1 VKRRTFFAAAGGAL
15 ALAGCGRLQGFFDVP
30 PERRPIAALFPGPID
45 DGGFLESAYRGLVRV
60 REELKVPVRHLD
72 RVPLERE
79 ALLGALR
86 ELGNSDAAL
95 VIAVGA
101 ETSDAVQRAAWEMP
115 DQRFAV
121 VQGTL
126 LRPNLAAYV
135 VEQPQSAWLAGA
147 AAALLSKSGAIGH
160 VGVARDAY
168 SLSARAAFAAGART
182 ANEKVRMLTTFALAA
197 DAVPSTLAAQAAQ
210 GADIVFAMPDAV
222 RAGAIDAARPRGV
235 RLIGAVGDWVATH
248 PDVFVASA
256 VADGGHAVFSAVRDL
271 HDNVFVGDLVRR
283 FGLRVPSAVRLSL
296 VPGTPEAVRARID
309 DYRAQVAAGRIAV
322 PETYTG
328 PEFNPG

>member
-1 VKRRTFFAAAGGAL
+1 LKRRTFVAAATGSL
-15 ALAGCGRLQGFFDVP
+15 ALAACSRIDRFFTVP
-30 PERRPIAALFPGPID
+30 PERRPIAALFPGPVD
-45 DGGFLESAYRGLVRV
+45 DGGFIESAYRGLIRV
-60 REELKVPVRHLD
+60 REELQVSVRHLE

-86 ELGNSDAAL
+86 ELGKSDAAL

-101 ETSDAVQRAAWEMP
+101 ETSEAAQRAAWEMP

-135 VEQPQSAWLAGA
+135 IAQPQSAWLAGA
-147 AAALLSKSGAIGH
+147 AAALLSRSGVIGH
-160 VGVARDAY
+160 LGVARDAY
-168 SLSARAAFAAGART
+168 ALSARAAFAAGARA
-182 ANEKVRMLTTFALAA
+182 ANEKIRLLTTFAPAA
-197 DAVPSTLAAQAAQ
+197 DAIPRTLSAQAAQ

-222 RAGAIDAARPRGV
+222 RAGAIDAGRAGGV
-235 RLIGAVGDWVATH
+235 RLIGAVADWVATH

-256 VADGGHAVFSAVRDL
+256 VADGGHAVFASVRDL

-296 VPGTPEAVRARID
+296 ASATPEAVRTRID
-309 DYRAQVAAGRIAV
+309 DYRAQVAAGRIVV
-322 PETYTG
+322 PDTYTG
-328 PEFNPG
+328 PDFNPA

>member
-1 VKRRTFFAAAGGAL
+1 LKRRTFVATASGSLVLAACSGID
-15 ALAGCGRLQGFFDVP
+15 RFFTVP
-30 PERRPIAALFPGPID
+30 PERRPIAALFPGPVD
-45 DGGFLESAYRGLVRV
+45 EGGFLESAYRGLVRI
-60 REELKVPVRHLD
+60 RDELKVSVRHLD

-86 ELGNSDAAL
+86 ELGTSDAAL

-101 ETSDAVQRAAWEMP
+101 ETSEAAQRAAWEMP

-135 VEQPQSAWLAGA
+135 IEQPQSAWLAGA
-147 AAALLSKSGAIGH
+147 AAALLSKSGVIGH
-160 VGVARDAY
+160 LAVARDAY

-182 ANEKVRMLTTFALAA
+182 ANDKVRLLTTFAPAA
-197 DAVPSTLAAQAAQ
+197 DAVPRTLAAQASQ
-210 GADIVFAMPDAV
+210 GADIIFAMPDAV

-235 RLIGAVGDWVATH
+235 RLIGAVGDWVASH

-256 VADGGHAVFSAVRDL
+256 VADGGHAVFASARDL

-296 VPGTPEAVRARID
+296 APSAPEPVRARIE
-309 DYRAQVAAGRIAV
+309 DYRAQVAAGRIVV
-322 PETYTG
+322 PDAYVG
-328 PEFNPG
+328 PEFSPG